1 MSSACQQQTFNGV
14 TQSRWDCI
22 KQTIK
27 TATRV
32 EVTTDSGSASQSGF
46 TFQWNFNA
54 GAQTLTIQCM
64 EKPAFFPCQSI
75 EARIT
80 AIVDGCV

>member
-1 MSSACQQQTFNGV
+1 MSACQQQLFNGI

-32 EVTTDSGSASQSGF
+32 EITTDSGTANQSGF
-46 TFQWNFNA
+46 SFQWNFDSA
-54 GAQTLTIQCM
+54 AQTLTIQCM
-64 EKPAFFPCQSI
+64 EKPAFIPCESI
-75 EARIT
+75 ESRLT
-80 AIVDGCV
+80 AIVDGCA

>member
-1 MSSACQQQTFNGV
+1 MSACQEQVFNGV

-27 TATRV
+27 NATRV
-32 EVTTDSGSASQSGF
+32 EITTDSGSASQSGF

-54 GAQTLTIQCM
+54 AAQSLTIQCM
-64 EKPAFFPCQSI
+64 EKPVFFPCESI